1 MLERFLSGPLAA
13 ILVFLP
19 VGDQCWSKDGLPY
32 RPISEEAVRTASAQL
47 YSNILKIA
55 CVHGRRYPRS
65 QIESGFKRH
74 FAETKL
80 TFVQEGYIIVPN
92 TTKNNSFWSLSEME
106 FDAKRRLDLRPQFGC
121 FGAYWLDDN
130 RDW

>member
-1 MLERFLSGPLAA
+1 MLERFWAGPLAA

-19 VGDQCWSKDGLPY
+19 VGGQCWSKDGLPY
-32 RPISEEAVRTASAQL
+32 RPISEEAVRTAIAQL

-74 FAETKL
+74 FEETKL

-92 TTKNNSFWSLSEME
+92 TTENNSFWSLSAME
-106 FDAKRRLDLRPQFGC
+106 FDAKRRLDLPRQFGC

-130 RDW
+130 PDW